1 MTVNDSLVELAELKA
16 QFAQAKLEAECWKPL
31 YKDTEAEL
39 EAKTERLLV
48 CESDCDSLRD
58 ANRRYQKLYAETL
71 DALKQEQADHIKT
84 RDSLLKIIGD
94 TITNKDTNQGNYRK

>member
-1 MTVNDSLVELAELKA
+1 MTVNDSPVELAELKA
-16 QFAQAKLEAECWKPL
+16 QLAQAKLAAERWKQL

-48 CESDCDSLRD
+48 CESDCDL
-58 ANRRYQKLYAETL
+58 YQKLYTETL
-71 DALKQEQADHIKT
+71 DALTQEQADHIKT

-94 TITNKDTNQGNYRK
+94 TITNQRSQSR

>member
-1 MTVNDSLVELAELKA
+1 MTINDSVIALKA
-16 QFAQAKLEAECWKPL
+16 QLAEAKAEGDSLRDEYRCWKQL
-31 YKDTEAEL
+31 YKDIEAEL

-48 CESDCDSLRD
+48 CESDCD
-58 ANRRYQKLYAETL
+58 RYQKLYTETL
-71 DALKQEQADHIKT
+71 DLLKQEQADHIKT